1 MVEQSEKVEPFASGH
16 GLARAAAF
24 LLALFAF
31 ISVPLVGVSLSN
43 MRAMQVL
50 QSISAPVEAIAPGEA
65 AREAIWILS
74 RGLRVVASLG
84 ERIMRPATII
94 GVVAGIVS
102 LFWIYRVHANLS
114 ALGARNLKNT
124 SFWAVGWWLIP
135 FAHLVFPYRIMR
147 EIWHRSDPGDGELA
161 TLQLASPGALL
172 GWWWALMVSALLLEF
187 YYPFWAQMTGGTVFG
202 VTSAIDD
209 KYFYAEATSAALN
222 IAAAILGIL
231 VVLSIDRM
239 QSVKHQRMA
248 ATAAAGGET

>member
-1 MVEQSEKVEPFASGH
+1 MIEQSEKVEPFASGH
-16 GLARAAAF
+16 GLARAVAL

-50 QSISAPVEAIAPGEA
+50 QSISAPVEAIAPGDA
-65 AREAIWILS
+65 AREAAWILS
-74 RGLRVVASLG
+74 RGMQVVVILG
-84 ERIMRPATII
+84 ERIMRPAMII

-114 ALGARNLKNT
+114 ALGARNLKYT

-135 FAHLVFPYRIMR
+135 FAHLVLPYQIMR
-147 EIWHRSDPGDGELA
+147 EIWQGSEPGDGELA

-187 YYPFWAQMTGGTVFG
+187 YYPFWADLTARATFG
-202 VTSAIDD
+202 VKSAIDAN
-209 KYFYAEATSAALN
+209 YFYAEATSAALN

-231 VVLSIDRM
+231 LVLSIDRM
-239 QSVKHQRMA
+239 QNVKHQRTA
-248 ATAAAGGET
+248 ATAAAGAET

>member
-1 MVEQSEKVEPFASGH
+1 MTEQSEKIEPFSSGH

-24 LLALFAF
+24 FLALFAF

-50 QSISAPVEAIAPGEA
+50 QSISAPVETIAPGEA
-65 AREAIWILS
+65 ARETTWILS
-74 RGLRVVASLG
+74 RGMQVVTTLG
-84 ERIMRPATII
+84 ERIMRPAMIL

-114 ALGARNLKNT
+114 ALGARNLKYT

-135 FAHLVFPYRIMR
+135 FAHLVLPYQIMR
-147 EIWHRSDPGDGELA
+147 EIWRGSDSGDGDAA

-187 YYPFWAQMTGGTVFG
+187 YYPFWAQMTGGAIFG
-202 VTSAIDD
+202 VKTAIDAN
-209 KYFYAEATSAALN
+209 YFYAEATSAALN

-239 QSVKHQRMA
+239 QSVKHQRTA
-248 ATAAAGGET
+248 ATAATGAET